1 MSELTTISIDGVEHE
16 YASFTDQQKVFV
28 AQINNLNQ
36 KLGELQFQA
45 DQMQVAREAFVGLL
59 KQSLAEKPAE

>member
-1 MSELTTISIDGVEHE
+1 MSELTTISIDGVEHD
-16 YASFTDQQKVFV
+16 YTTFTDQQKVFV

-45 DQMQVAREAFVGLL
+45 DQFAVAKDAFIQML
-59 KQSLAEKPAE
+59 KASLTSAE

>member
-1 MSELTTISIDGVEHE
+1 MSELKTISIDGVEHDFT
-16 YASFTDQQKVFV
+16 AFTDQQKVFV

-45 DQMQVAREAFVGLL
+45 DQMQVAREAFVGML
-59 KQSLAEKPAE
+59 KASLTKPAE

>member
-28 AQINNLNQ
+28 AQINDLSQ
-36 KLGELQFQA
+36 KLGQLQMQA
-45 DQMQVAREAFVGLL
+45 DQCSVAKDAFIQML
-59 KQSLAEKPAE
+59 KASLTKPAE

>member
-1 MSELTTISIDGVEHE
+1 MSELKTISIDGVEHDF
-16 YASFTDQQKVFV
+16 ANLTDQQKVYV

-45 DQMQVAREAFVGLL
+45 DQMAVAKDAFIQML
-59 KQSLAEKPAE
+59 KASLTPTE